1 MVRLLLPALLVGA
14 TLLASPALADD
25 ATGVSGT
32 WSGTYACG
40 KVVRAVTVTL
50 TGGTDGAISGELAF
64 GPGPKGESA
73 SGRFHVSGALNNGLL
88 RFRGDAW
95 IEQPPGYEMIGFLT
109 YADPPPPPTG
119 EAGMSGT
126 VLAEGCQGFKLR
138 RQAAHAGGAVL

>member
-1 MVRLLLPALLVGA
+1 MTRLILPALLLGA
-14 TLLASPALADD
+14 ALIGSPALADD
-25 ATGVSGT
+25 ATGISGT

-40 KVVRAVTVTL
+40 KVVRAMTVTL
-50 TGGTDGAISGELAF
+50 TGGADGVISGELAF

-73 SGRFHVSGALNNGLL
+73 SGKFHVAGTLNNGLL
-88 RFRGDAW
+88 RFRGDRW
-95 IEQPPGYEMIGFLT
+95 IEQPEGYEMVGFLT

-138 RQAAHAGGAVL
+138 RL